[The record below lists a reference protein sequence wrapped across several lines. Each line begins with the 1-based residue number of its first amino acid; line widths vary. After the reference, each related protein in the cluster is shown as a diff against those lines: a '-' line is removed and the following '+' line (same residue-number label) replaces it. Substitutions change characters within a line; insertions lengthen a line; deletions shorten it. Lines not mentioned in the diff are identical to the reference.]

1 MKIEIIN
8 NNYQIFASD
17 IKLLQELSEETS
29 SINWFNFQNGD
40 NFYSEN
46 DEQYQILEINHND
59 KYVILF

>member
-17 IKLLQELSEETS
+17 IKLLQELSEETN

-46 DEQYQILEINHND
+46 DDKYQILEINHND

>member
-29 SINWFNFQNGD
+29 IINWFNFQNGD